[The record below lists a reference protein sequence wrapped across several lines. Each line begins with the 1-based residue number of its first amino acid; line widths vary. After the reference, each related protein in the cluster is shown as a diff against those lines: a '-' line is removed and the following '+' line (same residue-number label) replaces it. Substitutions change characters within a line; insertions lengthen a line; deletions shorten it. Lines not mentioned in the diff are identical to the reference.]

1 MSSYDNYRT
10 LSLSLIIYFT
20 EKYLRFTFLPCK
32 KMVYTHHIS
41 HTYPHLQHQ
50 HHHHHPLFPHADH
63 HHRGVGMIRTSI
75 LPGERHSELN
85 QDNSLLSLLPCTLI
99 FITTFIIAQLLLIII
114 ITVVITTIP
123 VPSKTLPCLVLRSD
137 VNGCFVVLCL

>member
-50 HHHHHPLFPHADH
+50 HHHHHPLFPHDDH

-114 ITVVITTIP
+114 TAVITTIT
-123 VPSKTLPCLVLRSD
+123 VPSHQKHFHVWSSDQMLAGVL
-137 VNGCFVVLCL
+137 

>member
-41 HTYPHLQHQ
+41 HTYPHL
-50 HHHHHPLFPHADH
+50 H

-114 ITVVITTIP
+114 IAVVITTIP

-137 VNGCFVVLCL
+137 VSGCFVVLCL

>member
-1 MSSYDNYRT
+1 
-10 LSLSLIIYFT
+10 
-20 EKYLRFTFLPCK
+20 
-32 KMVYTHHIS
+32 
-41 HTYPHLQHQ
+41 
-50 HHHHHPLFPHADH
+50 
-63 HHRGVGMIRTSI
+63 MIRTSI

-99 FITTFIIAQLLLIII
+99 FITTFIIATFITIAQLLIIII

-137 VNGCFVVLCL
+137 VNGCFVQNSDLFFKSEVRTLIQDTGLITDAWDAFVLVQHKSMAQTRKI

>member
-1 MSSYDNYRT
+1 
-10 LSLSLIIYFT
+10 
-20 EKYLRFTFLPCK
+20 
-32 KMVYTHHIS
+32 MVYTHHIS
-41 HTYPHLQHQ
+41 QIYPHLHYQ
-50 HHHHHPLFPHADH
+50 HHHHHSLFPHDDH

-99 FITTFIIAQLLLIII
+99 FITTFIIATFITIAQLLIIII